1 MAISALGYVVVEAS
15 DLNAWADYAQNTLG
29 VECNKV
35 EGALELRIDDRAW
48 RVRVEQGPSDDLKS
62 VGFETATP
70 AAFANVLATLEAQ
83 GVKYTKDAA
92 LAKQRGVVEVA
103 TFTDPAGV
111 TVEVFYGATRAFQKP
126 FVSPIGVRGFLT
138 GEQGMGHIVI
148 AVPDA
153 DVYQA
158 FWSQLGFRL
167 SDYIEFQPAPGI
179 DARVTFMHCNP
190 RHHTLAFAC
199 VPGGKKIVHLM
210 LQTNHLD
217 DVGLARDRA
226 KKAGVPIAWDIGRH
240 TNDHMTSFYMLS
252 PSKWELEYGWGAR
265 EIDDATW
272 TVERHD
278 SISIWGHELTIKP
291 QERAHA
297 NN

>member
-1 MAISALGYVVVEAS
+1 MVVEAS
-15 DLNAWADYAQNTLG
+15 DLKAWSDYARNILG
-29 VECNKV
+29 AECN
-35 EGALELRIDDRAW
+35 EDDGALELRIDDRAW
-48 RVRVEQGPSDDLKS
+48 RLRVEQGPSDDLKAI
-62 VGFETATP
+62 GFETSSP
-70 AAFANVLATLEAQ
+70 VEFANVLATLEAQ
-83 GVKYTKDAA
+83 GVKCTLDTA
-92 LAKQRGVVEVA
+92 LAKRRGVVELA
-103 TFTDPAGV
+103 SFLDPAGV
-111 TVEVFYGATRAFQKP
+111 NVEVFYGATRTFQKP
-126 FVSPIGVRGFLT
+126 FVSPIGVKGFLT

-153 DVYQA
+153 EAYQA
-158 FWSQLGFRL
+158 FWTRLGFRL
-167 SDYIEFQPAPGI
+167 SDYIEFQPVPGI
-179 DARVTFMHCNP
+179 NAKVTFMHCNP
-190 RHHTLAFAC
+190 RHHTLAFAS
-199 VPGGKKIVHLM
+199 VPGGKKIIHLM

-240 TNDHMTSFYMLS
+240 VNDHMTSFYMLS

-291 QERAHA
+291 EDRAHA
-297 NN
+297 NG

>member
-15 DLNAWADYAQNTLG
+15 DLKAWADYARNTLG
-29 VECNKV
+29 VECNEV
-35 EGALELRIDDRAW
+35 NGALELRIDDRAW
-48 RVRVEQGPSDDLKS
+48 RVRVVQGPSDDLKS

-70 AAFANVLATLEAQ
+70 LEFANVLATLEAN
-83 GVKYTKDAA
+83 GVKYTKDGV

-103 TFTDPAGV
+103 TFIDPAGV
-111 TVEVFYGATRAFQKP
+111 TVEVFYGATRIFQKP
-126 FVSPIGVRGFLT
+126 FVSPVGVKGFLT

-153 DVYQA
+153 DAYQT
-158 FWSQLGFRL
+158 FWSKLGFRL

-265 EIDDATW
+265 EIDGATW

-291 QERAHA
+291 EERAHA
-297 NN
+297 NG